1 MNVASAVKQSNPRH
15 NSSGIFAERI
25 TAHKA
30 LLHTRYWRG
39 FSFLLVVVMG
49 QNKHELQKN
58 LKDYVNERERWCL
71 TLAGNT
77 APFALK
83 NLAYAH
89 VRLLD
94 KRIQNIQLLLDANR

>member
-1 MNVASAVKQSNPRH
+1 
-15 NSSGIFAERI
+15 
-25 TAHKA
+25 
-30 LLHTRYWRG
+30 
-39 FSFLLVVVMG
+39 MG

-58 LKDYVNERERWCL
+58 LKDYGNERERWCL
-71 TLAGNT
+71 ALAGTT

-94 KRIQNIQLLLDANR
+94 KRIQNIQWLLDANR

>member
-1 MNVASAVKQSNPRH
+1 
-15 NSSGIFAERI
+15 
-25 TAHKA
+25 
-30 LLHTRYWRG
+30 
-39 FSFLLVVVMG
+39 MG
-49 QNKHELQKN
+49 QNKHELRQN

-71 TLAGNT
+71 ALASNT

-83 NLAYAH
+83 NMVYAH

>member
-1 MNVASAVKQSNPRH
+1 MISFSIV
-15 NSSGIFAERI
+15 ERI
-25 TAHKA
+25 TAHNPV
-30 LLHTRYWRG
+30 
-39 FSFLLVVVMG
+39 SFGGVFLLLVVVMG
-49 QNKHELQKN
+49 QNKHELRQN

-71 TLAGNT
+71 ALAGNT